1 LQKRENYDTIKL
13 YIKIKMYEN
22 APSLVTETE
31 IYPDLARL
39 AYEDLTSQESISR
52 FEARM
57 TQESGSFDFAAEQA
71 TAEEN
76 KDALMSQMQALMRN
90 ESLGDDQR
98 EGLFKELSDKLDNL
112 DLRQEEAY
120 KLKNFMEMR
129 KSIFDTRGGMLFS
142 SSEDEAQH
150 LVNGIVNS
158 AKQEESEFVP
168 EEAFRATIDQGRPS
182 VIIDASSKP
191 IEVPLSSIV
200 SAVGFQS
207 WENGRGD
214 GIGKD
219 NKSSSETIKDY
230 ASRPT
235 EIPPLDNAVALILPN
250 GEVVIMSEN
259 SHRVAAAKLRGQ
271 KTIQIKHLTVREVET
286 AA

>member
-1 LQKRENYDTIKL
+1 
-13 YIKIKMYEN
+13 MYEN